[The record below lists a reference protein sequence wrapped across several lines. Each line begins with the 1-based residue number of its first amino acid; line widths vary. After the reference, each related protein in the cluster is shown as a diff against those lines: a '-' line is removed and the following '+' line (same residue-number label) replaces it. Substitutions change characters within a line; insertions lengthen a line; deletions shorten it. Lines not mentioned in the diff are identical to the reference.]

1 MTLRLR
7 SFDQEYGTLLA
18 LADAAVPFDHEGNR
32 QWLSH
37 RRRFDAAR
45 CIRHHYLVEDTQAG
59 TTAATASPA
68 GLGEPVG
75 YGAVEQD
82 AADPQRFRLFLLAEP
97 RWLAG
102 GVGDFLMERLLADLA
117 ELGAQTVWA
126 REYGRDTALLA
137 FLERWGF
144 QVVARVWDLRR
155 PLTAENDARPALVA
169 GPVVITTLAAE
180 LRRVED
186 ALPRLHRAV
195 ERFLAQA
202 ARDRPPAPVPYDEF
216 VHWLSQPGLSPEACF
231 LARHGET
238 YVGASVWRQDA
249 EQPVRLRQRFTAIQA
264 AYRPWD
270 VARALRRAAM
280 AYGWQNGYAT
290 LIAHVPEAETETLAD
305 LEALGFQRR
314 FVYVTLEKKGTASP
328 TG

>member
-7 SFDQEYGTLLA
+7 PFDQEYGTLLA
-18 LADAAVPFDHEGNR
+18 LADTAVPFDHEGNR
-32 QWLSH
+32 QWLGH

-45 CIRHHYLVEDTQAG
+45 CIRYHYLVEDTQAG
-59 TTAATASPA
+59 TAAATTD
-68 GLGEPVG
+68 GEPVG

-82 AADPQRFRLFLLAEP
+82 AADPQRFRLFLVADP

-102 GVGDFLMERLLADLA
+102 GVGDFLMEHLLADLA
-117 ELGAQTVWA
+117 ELGAETIWA

-144 QVVARVWDLRR
+144 QVVSRVWDMRQ
-155 PLTAENDARPALVA
+155 PLTAEKDPGPALIA

-186 ALPRLHRAV
+186 AHPRLHRAV

-216 VHWLSQPGLSPEACF
+216 VHWLSQPGLSPETCF

-238 YVGASVWRQDA
+238 YVGASVWQQDP

-264 AYRPWD
+264 AYRPWN
-270 VARALRRAAM
+270 VTEALRRAAM
-280 AYGWQNGYAT
+280 AYGWQKGYAT
-290 LIAHVPEAETETLAD
+290 LVAHVPEAETGTLAD
-305 LEALGFQRR
+305 LEALGFRR
-314 FVYVTLEKKGTASP
+314 CFVYVTLEKTGTASP
-328 TG
+328 TD

>member
-7 SFDQEYGTLLA
+7 PFDQEYGTLLA

-32 QWLSH
+32 QWLGH
-37 RRRFDAAR
+37 RRRFDSAR
-45 CIRHHYLVEDTQAG
+45 RTRRHYLVEETGAG
-59 TTAATASPA
+59 PAAATTA
-68 GLGEPVG
+68 GEPLG

-82 AADPQRFRLFLLAEP
+82 ATDQRRFRLFLVADPERL
-97 RWLAG
+97 G
-102 GVGDFLMERLLADLA
+102 GVGDYLMKRLLADLE
-117 ELGAQTVWA
+117 ELGAGTVWA

-137 FLERWGF
+137 FLGRWGF
-144 QVVARVWDLRR
+144 QVVGRVWDLRR
-155 PLTAENDARPALVA
+155 SLATEEGPVPAPIV

-195 ERFLAQA
+195 ERLLAQA
-202 ARDRPPAPVPYDEF
+202 AGDRPPAPVPYDQF
-216 VHWLSQPGLSPEACF
+216 VRWLGQPGLSPEAYF

-238 YVGASVWRQDA
+238 YVGASVWQQDPKRA
-249 EQPVRLRQRFTAIQA
+249 VLLHQQFTAVQA
-264 AYRPWD
+264 AYQPWD

-280 AYGWQNGYAT
+280 AYARQKGYEA
-290 LIAHVPEAETETLAD
+290 LVAHVPEAETETLSA

-314 FVYVTLEKKGTASP
+314 FAYVTLERRGTASP
-328 TG
+328 VS